1 MKRFVKV
8 ITIVLVIVTMMMVPV
23 YAEEIEDRSSAFFMN
38 SSRSLTK
45 ITASKIEVYFSVSAF
60 DIMDELGAS
69 SIKIQRS
76 SDGTNWTTMKTFTKS
91 GYPNLICEDTSLHA
105 ATVSYTGTTG
115 YYYRAKIT
123 LYANDG
129 TSIGE
134 MVEYTSKLKL

>member
-1 MKRFVKV
+1 MKRLIKV
-8 ITIVLVIVTMMMVPV
+8 ITVMLVMVSMLMMPV
-23 YAEEIEDRSSAFFMN
+23 NAEGIEDRSSAFFMN
-38 SSRSLTK
+38 SSKSLTK
-45 ITASKIEVYFSVSAF
+45 VATSKIEVYFRVAAF

-91 GYPNLICEDTSLHA
+91 GYPNLICANTSSHA
-105 ATVSYTGTTG
+105 TTVSYTGTAG

-123 LYANDG
+123 LYAKDG